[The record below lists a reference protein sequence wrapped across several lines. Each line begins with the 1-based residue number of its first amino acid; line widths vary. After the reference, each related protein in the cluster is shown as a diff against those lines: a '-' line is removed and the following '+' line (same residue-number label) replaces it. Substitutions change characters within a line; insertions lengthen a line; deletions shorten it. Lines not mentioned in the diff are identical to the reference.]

1 MQIDP
6 ADLFYIIL
14 LQMSNVM
21 NGKEEGKDPS
31 PEDEENKDAER
42 AKFRTRK
49 QVP

>member
-1 MQIDP
+1 
-6 ADLFYIIL
+6 
-14 LQMSNVM
+14 M

-31 PEDEENKDAER
+31 PEDENEENKDAER